1 MAIVIDGTFIVNGEY
16 AVHVEFN
23 PDLSELEYFCIVEEL
38 KNTGSVVMPYSDRF
52 KTDGDRE
59 VERIYKATLEDRDR
73 AIEDMLD
80 YPPRTSEWLEAQK
93 ELRESQKL
101 IGEYTR
107 VSGQD
112 QQMVIDN
119 DLYEKHW
126 GAIPD
131 RDSALVLLEHYRA
144 FAANECV
151 HVAII
156 PLKGEGLENW
166 ESRITDLDFE
176 YLDSVGGMLIPVPE
190 ICLLD
195 REVIKILNENG
206 YHVKDNAKFM
216 EVAQ

>member
-1 MAIVIDGTFIVNGEY
+1 MAMVIDGTFIVNGKY

-23 PDLSELEYFCIVEEL
+23 PDLAELEYFCIVEEL

-80 YPPRTSEWLEAQK
+80 YPPRSSEWLDAQK

-126 GAIPD
+126 GVIPD
-131 RDSALVLLEHYRA
+131 RDSALWLLENYRA

-156 PLKGEGLENW
+156 PLNGEGLENW
-166 ESRITDLDFE
+166 EDRITDLDFE

-190 ICLLD
+190 VCLLD

-206 YHVKDNAKFM
+206 YHVKDNAKFI